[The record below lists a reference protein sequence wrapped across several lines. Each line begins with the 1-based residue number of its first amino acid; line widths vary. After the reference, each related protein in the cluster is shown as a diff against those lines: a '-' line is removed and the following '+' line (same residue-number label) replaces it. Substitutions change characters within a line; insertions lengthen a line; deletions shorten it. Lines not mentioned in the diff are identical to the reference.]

1 MLTLYHNNRCS
12 KSRECLNIIKKS
24 NLEYQ
29 LVEYLKVGLEKNVI
43 KSMVYGLKKE
53 LPILISEKE
62 NSIKNYKINFNNLN
76 SIIDLIYNH
85 KECLQRPIVFY
96 NKKYIICRS
105 PEKIIQY
112 IK

>member
-29 LVEYLKVGLEKNVI
+29 LVEYLKVRLEKNVI

-53 LPILISEKE
+53 LPILIREKE
-62 NSIKNYKINFNNLN
+62 KSIKLRTNIFKIFNNWFV
-76 SIIDLIYNH
+76 
-85 KECLQRPIVFY
+85 KER
-96 NKKYIICRS
+96 
-105 PEKIIQY
+105 
-112 IK
+112 